1 MNYKT
6 TVNDVRQIA
15 IDILED
21 GSVQVNGKDS
31 TPDISEIREGVYH
44 VISGTGSYNAEVIR
58 YDADSKEL
66 QIRVNTNVYKV
77 QVKDRFDLLLKELG
91 LDTASSKK
99 VSELKAPMPGLVV
112 EVSVTEGMEVKKGD
126 KLLVLEAMKMENIL
140 KSPADVTVK
149 KIQITKGLVVGLVST
164 HRRRIVI
171 HHKIFP
177 LAVE

>member
-15 IDILED
+15 IEILED

-44 VISGTGSYNAEVIR
+44 VISGTGSYNAEVIC

-149 KIQITKGLVVGLVST
+149 KIHITKGQT
-164 HRRRIVI
+164 
-171 HHKIFP
+171 
-177 LAVE
+177 VEKNEILIQFS